1 MGFAESSSVSY
12 PCRTCTCTKKETQ
25 NVIVDMP
32 EKHRTK
38 ESYHDAVK
46 VVQNSA
52 KIDYKLTFGLRE
64 MCVLNELK
72 YFHIIDNLN
81 VDIMHDLCEG
91 TVQTALFHFFK
102 YILAKRVLSEKEL
115 IDRITFFDYGILSRH
130 CYPSRLTLDRKNLN
144 QNASQIKCLT
154 CHIPFIFFDLKSHT
168 ELQNI
173 WTCIHSMLKILTI
186 CYSSTITERDLKD
199 LELSVEFHLKNMIEL
214 FAINLKPK
222 HHHMTHYAH
231 VIRNVGPL
239 IHMSTMKYEIKH
251 KDFTKIAKT
260 TNNFRNINK
269 TLVNRYLER
278 SIGKKMYSD
287 EISHAV
293 FRNFDKKFIE
303 EFRLILNDILIPD
316 ILCAKWLKINSEY
329 YENSLILK
337 IGARFFEILHIIRY
351 KSEYFFICFEY
362 EKICFEYFMQSFEI
376 REIQPRNFVLVKHSE
391 LTTRRSFEKKKN
403 DGKWYLI
410 VDTLD
415 L

>member
-1 MGFAESSSVSY
+1 
-12 PCRTCTCTKKETQ
+12 
-25 NVIVDMP
+25 MP
-32 EKHRTK
+32 GKHRTK
-38 ESYHDAVK
+38 ECYHEAVR

-52 KIDYKLTFGLRE
+52 KIDYKLTFGIRE

-102 YILAKRVLSEKEL
+102 YILAKKVLSEKEL
-115 IDRITFFDYGILSRH
+115 INRITFFDYGVLSRH

-144 QNASQIKCLT
+144 QNASQIKCLIY
-154 CHIPFIFFDLKSHT
+154 HIPFIFFDLQSHT

-199 LELSVEFHLKNMIEL
+199 LESSVEFHLKNMIKL
-214 FAINLKPK
+214 FAIDLKPK

-260 TNNFRNINK
+260 TNNFRNINE

-293 FRNFDKKFIE
+293 FREFDKKFIE
-303 EFRLILNDILIPD
+303 EFRLILNDIVIPG
-316 ILCAKWLKINSEY
+316 ISCAKWLKINSEY
-329 YENSLILK
+329 YENSPILK
-337 IGARFFEILHIIRY
+337 IGANFFEILHIIRY

-362 EKICFEYFMQSFEI
+362 EKIRFDYFMQSFDI
-376 REIQPRNFVLVKHSE
+376 REIQPRNFVLIKHSK

-403 DGKWYLI
+403 EGKWYLI
-410 VDTLD
+410 VDALD
-415 L
+415 LHD